1 MSRIKI
7 ELPAHFHF
15 KTEIP
20 IRVTEINYGGHLG
33 NDSLLSIIQ
42 EARVQFL
49 NSIGSTELNFFGVAM
64 IMSDVAVV
72 YKSEGF
78 YGEVLTIEIAVAE
91 ISRVGF
97 ELLYKVSESKT
108 NREVAFAKTGMIS
121 FDYKIRKVVA
131 LPIEFKKKYFYKW
144 N

>member
-1 MSRIKI
+1 MARIKI
-7 ELPAHFHF
+7 ELPSHFHF
-15 KTEIP
+15 KTEIT
-20 IRVTEINYGGHLG
+20 IRVTDINYGGHLG

-49 NSIGSTELNFFGVAM
+49 NSIGSTELNFFRVAM

-78 YGEVLTIEIAVAE
+78 YGEVLVIEIAVAE

-97 ELLYKVSESKT
+97 ELLYKVSELKS
-108 NREVAFAKTGMIS
+108 NREVAIAKTGMVS
-121 FDYKIRKVVA
+121 FDYKNRKVVSV
-131 LPIEFKKKYFYKW
+131 PDEFKKLFL
-144 N
+144 

>member
-49 NSIGSTELNFFGVAM
+49 NSIGSTEINFFGVAM

-131 LPIEFKKKYFYKW
+131 LPIEFKKIFL
-144 N
+144 

>member
-7 ELPAHFHF
+7 ELPNHFHF

-20 IRVTEINYGGHLG
+20 IRVNDINYGGHLG

-42 EARVQFL
+42 EARVRFL

-64 IMSDVAVV
+64 IMSDAAVV

-78 YGEVLTIEIAVAE
+78 YGEILVVEIAVAE

-97 ELLYKVSESKT
+97 ELLYKISESKT
-108 NREVAFAKTGMIS
+108 NREVAIAKTGMIS
-121 FDYKIRKVVA
+121 FDYKNRKVVSV
-131 LPIEFKKKYFYKW
+131 PDEFKKLFL
-144 N
+144 

>member
-7 ELPAHFHF
+7 EFPARFHF

-131 LPIEFKKKYFYKW
+131 LPIEFKKIFL
-144 N
+144 

>member
-1 MSRIKI
+1 MARIKI
-7 ELPAHFHF
+7 ELPNHFHF

-20 IRVTEINYGGHLG
+20 IRVTDINYGGHLG

-42 EARVQFL
+42 ESRVQFL

-78 YGEVLTIEIAVAE
+78 YGEILVVEIAVDE

-97 ELLYKVSESKT
+97 ELLYKVTESKS
-108 NREVAFAKTGMIS
+108 NREIAIAKTGMVS
-121 FDYKIRKVVA
+121 FDYKNRKVVSV
-131 LPIEFKKKYFYKW
+131 PDEFKKIFS
-144 N
+144 

>member
-1 MSRIKI
+1 MARIKI
-7 ELPAHFHF
+7 ELPEKFNF

-20 IRVTEINYGGHLG
+20 IRVADINYGGHLG

-78 YGEVLTIEIAVAE
+78 YGELLKIEIAVAE

-97 ELLYKVSESKT
+97 ELLYKVSELKA
-108 NREVAFAKTGMIS
+108 NREVAIAKTGMVS
-121 FDYKIRKVVA
+121 FDYKNRKVVSV
-131 LPIEFKKKYFYKW
+131 PDEFKKLFL
-144 N
+144 

>member
-7 ELPAHFHF
+7 ELPAKFHF
-15 KTEIP
+15 KTKIS
-20 IRVTEINYGGHLG
+20 IRVSDINYGGHLG

-49 NSIGSTELNFFGVAM
+49 SSIGSTELNFFGVAM
-64 IMSDVAVV
+64 IMSDVAIV

-78 YGEVLTIEIAVAE
+78 YGEELIIEIAVAE

-97 ELLYKVSESKT
+97 ELFYKISEAKS
-108 NREVAFAKTGMIS
+108 NREVAIAKTGMIS
-121 FDYKIRKVVA
+121 FDYLNRKVVSV
-131 LPIEFKKKYFYKW
+131 PNEFKKLYI
-144 N
+144 

>member
-1 MSRIKI
+1 
-7 ELPAHFHF
+7 
-15 KTEIP
+15 
-20 IRVTEINYGGHLG
+20 
-33 NDSLLSIIQ
+33 
-42 EARVQFL
+42 
-49 NSIGSTELNFFGVAM
+49 M

-131 LPIEFKKKYFYKW
+131 LPIEFKKIFL
-144 N
+144 

>member
-1 MSRIKI
+1 MARIKI
-7 ELPAHFHF
+7 ELPNHFHF

-20 IRVTEINYGGHLG
+20 IRVTDINYVGHLG

-78 YGEVLTIEIAVAE
+78 YSEVLVIEITVAE

-97 ELLYKVSESKT
+97 ELLNKVSESKT
-108 NREVAFAKTGMIS
+108 NREVAIAKTGMIS
-121 FDYKIRKVVA
+121 FDYKNRKVVA
-131 LPIEFKKKYFYKW
+131 LPNEFKNFFV
-144 N
+144 

>member
-1 MSRIKI
+1 MARIKI

-49 NSIGSTELNFFGVAM
+49 ISIGSSELNFFGVAM
-64 IMSDVAVV
+64 IMSDVAVI
-72 YKSEGF
+72 YRSEAF
-78 YGEVLTIEIAVAE
+78 YGDVLKVEIAVAE

-97 ELLYKVSESKT
+97 ELLYKISESKT
-108 NREVAFAKTGMIS
+108 NREIAIVKTGMVS
-121 FDYKIRKVVA
+121 FDYKNRKVVSV
-131 LPIEFKKKYFYKW
+131 PDEFKKLFL
-144 N
+144 